1 MSNDRLTTRDI
12 ARSMDAATDNP
23 ASQPAHATA
32 EGRALM
38 FSADEASG
46 YRTRWEAVQTGFVD
60 EPRRA
65 VEEADSLVAQVIKR
79 LSEVFADER
88 SNLEHQWDQG
98 DKISTEDLR
107 IALQKYRSFF
117 DRLLS
122 L

>member
-1 MSNDRLTTRDI
+1 MSNERLTTRDI
-12 ARSMDAATDNP
+12 AHTIEKESGEGKPRAAEP
-23 ASQPAHATA
+23 REARVIP
-32 EGRALM
+32 M
-38 FSADEASG
+38 FAADEAAG

-79 LSEVFADER
+79 LSEVFAEER
-88 SNLEHQWDQG
+88 TNLERQWDRG
-98 DKISTEDLR
+98 DQISTEDLR
-107 IALQKYRSFF
+107 VALQKYRSFF